1 MKLTMSSSRSRPAT
15 RSVPVAVIVSTIS
28 STGRRTNPC
37 SGIPISRI
45 HASRLGPF
53 RLGLYACR
61 DWLGEHGA
69 PASLDDLRGR
79 PLVYFVD
86 SMLQVDSL
94 DAARRIVPDMRDA
107 LTSTNVFVQVEAT
120 RAGAG
125 IGLLPCFMADLHDDL
140 VRLLPDEVD
149 EELDY
154 WAVVRDAGLRQ
165 PAVVAVLRALHAQVE
180 AQSARLLGRPG

>member
-1 MKLTMSSSRSRPAT
+1 M
-15 RSVPVAVIVSTIS
+15 
-28 STGRRTNPC
+28 
-37 SGIPISRI
+37 
-45 HASRLGPF
+45 
-53 RLGLYACR
+53 
-61 DWLGEHGA
+61 GEHGA

-140 VRLLPDEVD
+140 VRLLPNEVD

-165 PAVVAVLRALHAQVE
+165 PAVVAVLWALHAQVE
-180 AQSARLLGRPG
+180 ARSARLLGRPE